1 MAPYG
6 TLSDPKK
13 PIKVPKIRIFGPKLR
28 IFCDLRGSCGPRGH
42 LMGAKHIL
50 PNLCIQT
57 ISQEVWGHFP
67 EGGSENPPPCNVGLN
82 KT

>member
-28 IFCDLRGSCGPRGH
+28 IFCDLRGSCGPRRH
-42 LMGAKHIL
+42 LRGAKHIL
-50 PNLCIQT
+50 TPYLR
-57 ISQEVWGHFP
+57 ISEESRFP
-67 EGGSENPPPCNVGLN
+67 EGGSENPALESRVKPNYRL
-82 KT
+82 T